1 MRIFP
6 ANLKLLRFHISATG
20 VYDMKRTFALFIVL
34 AVLVGTIFLCGCTSA
49 PQKTVPAGSNTTAP
63 AAPVETG
70 TKTVLNIGYQPST
83 HQMAFMTAYSKG
95 WYNETLAP
103 YGIKEVK
110 PFNFPTGA
118 PEMQAMLAGDLD
130 FAYVGSA
137 PFVTAVATGLDAKII
152 GAVQIQGSDLVLRTG
167 LNYTAPADLKG
178 LKIAT
183 FPAGTIQDTIL
194 RTWLKEQGLDDT
206 KDVEIIAMGPGDAT
220 TAIIAGK
227 VDAVFLPA
235 PGPTTVEQAGAGKI
249 IVHSGQM
256 APEHACCVLVAS
268 GNMIRNHPDIVQS
281 VLSIHQ
287 KATEFN
293 KQNTTEAA
301 GYMATMTGMNASIIT
316 RSLEEWDGKWIAD
329 PNIIIKSVTTFA
341 SEQQALGYIKRNV
354 SEQDLFDTTFWA
366 KVGQ

>member
-1 MRIFP
+1 M
-6 ANLKLLRFHISATG
+6 N
-20 VYDMKRTFALFIVL
+20 RTFALFIVL
-34 AVLVGTIFLCGCTSA
+34 ALMAGAVFLCGCTSA
-49 PQKTVPAGSNTTAP
+49 PQQTATTGANTTAP
-63 AAPVETG
+63 VAPAETG
-70 TKTVLNIGYQPST
+70 AKTVLNIGYQPST

-103 YGIKEVK
+103 SGIKEVK
-110 PFNFPTGA
+110 AFSFPTGA

-137 PFVTAVATGLDAKII
+137 PVVTAVATGLDAKII
-152 GAVQIQGSDLVLRTG
+152 GSVQTQGSDLVLRAG

-206 KDVEIIAMGPGDAT
+206 KDVEIVAMGPGDAT

-235 PGPTTVEQAGAGKI
+235 PGPTTVEQAGAGTI
-249 IVHSGQM
+249 IVHSGEM

-281 VLSIHQ
+281 ILSLHQ
-287 KATEFN
+287 KATEYN

-301 GYMATMTGMNASIIT
+301 GYMAEMTGMNASTIT
-316 RSLEEWDGKWIAD
+316 RSLEEWDGQWVAD
-329 PNIIIKSVTTFA
+329 PNIITKSVTGFA
-341 SEQQALGYIKRNV
+341 SEQQALGYIKKNV
-354 SEQDLFDTTFWA
+354 TQQDLFDTSFWT

>member
-1 MRIFP
+1 
-6 ANLKLLRFHISATG
+6 
-20 VYDMKRTFALFIVL
+20 MKRTSALFMVL
-34 AVLVGTIFLCGCTSA
+34 ALVAGMVFFCGCTSA
-49 PQKTVPAGSNTTAP
+49 PEKSASTDAATPAPGQTQAVKES
-63 AAPVETG
+63 G

-95 WYNETLAP
+95 WYNESLAQ

-110 PFNFPTGA
+110 AFNFPTGA

-137 PFVTAVATGLDAKII
+137 PFVTAVATGLDAKIV
-152 GAVQIQGSDLVLRTG
+152 GAVQTQGSDLVIRTG

-206 KDVEIIAMGPGDAT
+206 KDVEIVAMGPGDAT

-235 PGPTTVEQAGAGKI
+235 PSPTTIEEAGAGTV

-256 APEHACCVLVAS
+256 EPDHACCVLVAS
-268 GNMIRNHPDIVQS
+268 GEMIRNHPDIVRDI
-281 VLSIHQ
+281 LSIHQ
-287 KATEFN
+287 KANEFN
-293 KQNTTEAA
+293 LANNAQAA
-301 GYMATMTGMNASIIT
+301 EYMAAMTGMNTSTIV
-316 RSLEEWDGKWIAD
+316 RSLGEWDGNWVAD
-329 PNIIIKSVTTFA
+329 PNIIVPSVTGFA
-341 SEQQALGYIKRNV
+341 EKQVTLGYIKTNLT
-354 SEQDLFDTTFWA
+354 SEQIFDTSFWESA
-366 KVGQ
+366 GK

>member
-1 MRIFP
+1 
-6 ANLKLLRFHISATG
+6 
-20 VYDMKRTFALFIVL
+20 MKRSFALFIVL
-34 AVLVGTIFLCGCTSA
+34 ALMAGAIFLCGCTSS
-49 PQKTVPAGSNTTAP
+49 PQKNVTPESPKAVNGTD
-63 AAPVETG
+63 TG
-70 TKTVLNIGYQPST
+70 AKTVLNIGYQPST

-95 WYNETLAP
+95 WYNESLAP

-152 GAVQIQGSDLVLRTG
+152 GTAQTQGSDLVLRTG
-167 LNYTAPADLKG
+167 LNYTTPADLKG

-206 KDVEIIAMGPGDAT
+206 KDVEILAMGPGDAT

-235 PGPTTVEQAGAGKI
+235 PSPTTVEEAGAGKI

-256 APEHACCVLVAS
+256 EPHHACCVLVAS
-268 GNMIRNHPDIVQS
+268 GNMIRNHPDIVQQ
-281 VLSIHQ
+281 VLNLHQ
-287 KATEFN
+287 KANEFN
-293 KQNTTEAA
+293 LQNTTEAA
-301 GYMATMTGMNASIIT
+301 GFMTTMTGMNTSTIIK
-316 RSLEEWDGKWIAD
+316 SLGEWDGEWVAD
-329 PNIIIKSVTTFA
+329 PNIIIPSVTGYA
-341 SEQQALGYIKRNV
+341 EKQKILGYIKANV
-354 SEQDLFDTTFWA
+354 TGDQLFDTTFWN
-366 KVGQ
+366 KVSK